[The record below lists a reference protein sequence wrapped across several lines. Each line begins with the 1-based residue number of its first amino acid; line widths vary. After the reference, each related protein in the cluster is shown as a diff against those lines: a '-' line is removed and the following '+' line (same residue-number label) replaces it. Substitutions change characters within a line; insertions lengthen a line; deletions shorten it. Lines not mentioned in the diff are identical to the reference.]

1 MNGVLP
7 ARIALIPELLERA
20 AADWPDRTAWSAANA
35 ASTTAATRPR
45 CAAAR
50 RLRQALPPGARV
62 ATLLGN
68 SDLACVLTL
77 ALQMA
82 GCQHVPLNPLYT
94 ARELD
99 FILRDAQPALL
110 IADEASSALAAPLA
124 AAQGIR
130 LLDGAA
136 ARAWTIP
143 SDETPAAAPA
153 GDADAPALLQYTGGT
168 TGQPKGVI
176 LSRAAIA
183 TNVFQREAV
192 LPTRHGAET
201 VLCAMPLFHSYG
213 MAMGLFLAAS
223 AAATLVV
230 LPRYRPDDVFDAVA
244 RERVTLFP
252 GSPTI
257 YAGLMAHARF
267 AQTDWS
273 SVRVCYSGSAP
284 LAEETLRRWE
294 AAVGAP
300 IYEGYGQTEAGPI
313 LTYNGPQGSRAGSVG
328 RPVPGTEVEVVDLET
343 GAKPLLAGQRGEIR
357 ARPADH
363 ARLSGAPRGHRRI
376 TARRLAL
383 HRRHRRI
390 RRGWLPVHP
399 RPQEGPGDRRRLQRL
414 SARGR

>member
-1 MNGVLP
+1 M
-7 ARIALIPELLERA
+7 
-20 AADWPDRTAWSAANA
+20 
-35 ASTTAATRPR
+35 
-45 CAAAR
+45 
-50 RLRQALPPGARV
+50 

-130 LLDGAA
+130 LLDGAT

-143 SDETPAAAPA
+143 SDETPAAPA

-192 LPTRHGAET
+192 LFTRHGAET

-267 AQTDWS
+267 TQTDWS
-273 SVRVCYSGSAP
+273 SVRVCYSGPPRWPRKRCGAGR
-284 LAEETLRRWE
+284 RRW
-294 AAVGAP
+294 ARRSMKA
-300 IYEGYGQTEAGPI
+300 T
-313 LTYNGPQGSRAGSVG
+313 
-328 RPVPGTEVEVVDLET
+328 
-343 GAKPLLAGQRGEIR
+343 
-357 ARPADH
+357 ARP
-363 ARLSGAPRGHRRI
+363 RPAP
-376 TARRLAL
+376 
-383 HRRHRRI
+383 
-390 RRGWLPVHP
+390 
-399 RPQEGPGDRRRLQRL
+399 
-414 SARGR
+414 S

>member
-1 MNGVLP
+1 
-7 ARIALIPELLERA
+7 
-20 AADWPDRTAWSAANA
+20 
-35 ASTTAATRPR
+35 
-45 CAAAR
+45 
-50 RLRQALPPGARV
+50 
-62 ATLLGN
+62 
-68 SDLACVLTL
+68 
-77 ALQMA
+77 MA

-213 MAMGLFLAAS
+213 MAMGLFRRPAPPPRWWCCR
-223 AAATLVV
+223 ATGPTMCRRRGARARHAV
-230 LPRYRPDDVFDAVA
+230 PRQPDDLCRPDGACALRADRLVQRA
-244 RERVTLFP
+244 RR
-252 GSPTI
+252 
-257 YAGLMAHARF
+257 Y
-267 AQTDWS
+267 
-273 SVRVCYSGSAP
+273 SAP
-284 LAEETLRRWE
+284 RHWPRKRC
-294 AAVGAP
+294 GA
-300 IYEGYGQTEAGPI
+300 
-313 LTYNGPQGSRAGSVG
+313 G
-328 RPVPGTEVEVVDLET
+328 RPRW
-343 GAKPLLAGQRGEIR
+343 ARRSMKAM
-357 ARPADH
+357 ARP
-363 ARLSGAPRGHRRI
+363 RPAP
-376 TARRLAL
+376 
-383 HRRHRRI
+383 
-390 RRGWLPVHP
+390 
-399 RPQEGPGDRRRLQRL
+399 
-414 SARGR
+414 S

>member
-20 AADWPDRTAWSAANA
+20 AADWPDRTALVCGERRIDYRRYAAEV
-35 ASTTAATRPR
+35 R
-45 CAAAR
+45 AAAR

-273 SVRVCYSGSAP
+273 SVRVCYSAP
-284 LAEETLRRWE
+284 RHWPRKRC
-294 AAVGAP
+294 GA
-300 IYEGYGQTEAGPI
+300 
-313 LTYNGPQGSRAGSVG
+313 G
-328 RPVPGTEVEVVDLET
+328 RPRW
-343 GAKPLLAGQRGEIR
+343 ARRSMKAM
-357 ARPADH
+357 ARP
-363 ARLSGAPRGHRRI
+363 RPAP
-376 TARRLAL
+376 
-383 HRRHRRI
+383 
-390 RRGWLPVHP
+390 
-399 RPQEGPGDRRRLQRL
+399 
-414 SARGR
+414 S